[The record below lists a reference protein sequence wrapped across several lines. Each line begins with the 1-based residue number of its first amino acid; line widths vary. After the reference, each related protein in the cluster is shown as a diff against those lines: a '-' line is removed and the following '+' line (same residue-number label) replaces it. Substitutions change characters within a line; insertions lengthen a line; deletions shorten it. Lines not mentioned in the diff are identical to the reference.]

1 MVEEGL
7 DYSSN
12 EDIDE
17 KEKLIADNQEMVVD
31 SIPENLYN
39 PIMKNVPSDLLIEA
53 RDKVFEL
60 NPMINRTAE
69 MNNIVSHILYYFYVE
84 NKRYVIVEAPTGS
97 GKSVIGYLVY
107 MISKYCHNK
116 ISGKKPVITI
126 HDEETGKDIEVL
138 NFGGEPFPTY
148 YLTSSKALQEQ
159 IEYDIKRF
167 GFEPHMGMLKGA
179 SNYLCLFETA
189 DKKTPIYYNE
199 RHCIG
204 FSKDELQSLYCYSKC
219 PYKVQRQYVAEKN
232 VAVLNYAF
240 FLNTTKSKFRP
251 LFKVRELTIAD
262 ECHLVPEAVLNCFN
276 YEFTQWLLNKFD
288 KNYQNILFNFKE
300 KLDDKLIDEVNTIKA
315 KCFLFYSKPLNHIDY
330 VLEYYNDMIN
340 LLRNFS
346 KLKIDIQLKYGV
358 PFKELGLRKETEK
371 IIEKLEEFSVG
382 KANIEE
388 LCTRP
393 DDIYFTSELINTGSF
408 SNSSLNVKIYKH
420 VLKDM
425 AENVMTRKHF
435 IDNTQKCLMMSATVG
450 DSKEFAKMMGLEDD
464 EYHAM
469 ILNSNFDFTE
479 SPIYLCRSGKL
490 NYAQYNQNIDKCLM
504 DCIKIAEEYHP
515 KDKGIIHTSTNIN
528 TRKLRERIMYCVP
541 NFNRYLFYETSDE
554 KEKCIAKMKTEK
566 TIPYVMVGPS
576 LYEGIDLKDD
586 FGRFNILLKVPYSQF
601 DDYAKKKSL
610 RFSFWYE
617 RVAIERTVQAIG
629 RTNRNPKD
637 WSVTYLIDS
646 CFENIIW
653 KCGTEKTIKTRIK
666 PFTIR

>member
-1 MVEEGL
+1 MTEDYDLVEELG
-7 DYSSN
+7 D
-12 EDIDE
+12 
-17 KEKLIADNQEMVVD
+17 KEKLINDENNIEGMIVEE
-31 SIPENLYN
+31 IPENVYS
-39 PIMKNVPSDLLIEA
+39 PIMENVPQSLLIEA

-60 NPMINRTAE
+60 NPMIKRTPE
-69 MNNIVSHILYYFYVE
+69 MNNIVSHIIFHFYVE

-107 MISKYCHNK
+107 MISKYCYNK
-116 ISGKKPVITI
+116 INGKKPVITI
-126 HDEETGKDIEVL
+126 TDDNGKEIEVL
-138 NFGGEPFPTY
+138 NRGGEDFPTY

-179 SNYLCLFETA
+179 SNYLCTRETK
-189 DKKTPIYYNE
+189 DKGVNIYYNE
-199 RHCIG
+199 RYCVG
-204 FSKDELQSLYCYSKC
+204 FSKIELQLLSCFDSC
-219 PYKVQRQYVAEKN
+219 PYKTQRQYVANKN

-276 YEFTQWLLNKFD
+276 YEFTQWLLNKFE
-288 KNYQNILFNFKE
+288 KNYQNILYNFKE
-300 KLDDKLIDEVNTIKA
+300 KLDEKLLDEINTIKA

-346 KLKIDIQLKYGV
+346 KLKINIQLNYEI
-358 PFKELGLRKETEK
+358 PFKEMGIRKETEK
-371 IIEKLEEFSVG
+371 IIEKMEEFAVG
-382 KANIEE
+382 KPNIEE
-388 LCTRP
+388 LCNRQ
-393 DDIYFTSELINTGSF
+393 DDIYFTSEIINTNSF
-408 SNSSLNVKIYKH
+408 MNTKIYKH

-435 IDNTQKCLMMSATVG
+435 IDNTQRCLMMSATVG
-450 DSKEFAKMMGLEDD
+450 NSEEFAKMMGLEPD
-464 EYHAM
+464 EYCSI

-541 NFNRYLFYETSDE
+541 NFNRYLFYDTSEE
-554 KEKCIAKMKTEK
+554 KERCIEKMKNDASV
-566 TIPYVMVGPS
+566 PYVMVGPS

-601 DDYAKKKSL
+601 DEYAKKKSL
-610 RFSFWYE
+610 RFGFWYE

-653 KCGTEKTIKTRIK
+653 KCGTEKTIKSRIK
-666 PFTIR
+666 SFTVR